1 MMNVGHFCCV
11 QGSVLYKYFPFL
23 LIFNAE
29 GVIYLLNY
37 QLLYNTV
44 YITVLS

>member
-1 MMNVGHFCCV
+1 
-11 QGSVLYKYFPFL
+11 

-37 QLLYNTV
+37 HLRYSTV
-44 YITVLS
+44 NITVLS